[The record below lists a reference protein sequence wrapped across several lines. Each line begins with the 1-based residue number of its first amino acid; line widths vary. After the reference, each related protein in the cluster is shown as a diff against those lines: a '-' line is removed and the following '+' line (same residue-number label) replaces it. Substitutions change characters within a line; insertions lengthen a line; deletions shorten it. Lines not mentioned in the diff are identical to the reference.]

1 MSSVA
6 TLIRSI
12 LAIFALAALAVA
24 PAAGAAG
31 PLDGKAVALSLGS
44 GAAQNLRP
52 DVPGSGVIRAEL
64 TPRVA
69 FSEPSCVDGLIYDDG
84 SAESGFRLVTQEGGS
99 AAADVVMR
107 FDVGEAGKRLDQV
120 CICWNAVN
128 GGAATLEHQLIFY
141 APNGAGGGP
150 GTELAV
156 VNAEGTGIPAFL
168 DTVFLDYDISSLGI
182 ETSSNSIYVGV
193 SWSGGSQSG
202 PGHVLCTDE
211 NGGGNQP
218 MFASSAGANQWT
230 SLDDLFGGGGST
242 PPDAVLVRVSP
253 EEEGTTPGETCP
265 AVPCVESDTVA
276 CLQDE
281 RFAVEVDWRTI
292 QQGNETSGSGTPGN
306 LLLTDTDYF
315 WFFNPNNV
323 EMVVK
328 VLDACSFADRFWV
341 FAGGLTNVE
350 VEMRVCDT
358 ETGMQRT
365 YFNPIETPFQPIQD
379 TQAFATCP

>member
-1 MSSVA
+1 MMSPVA
-6 TLIRSI
+6 KVTSCTVAI
-12 LAIFALAALAVA
+12 LALAALAVA
-24 PAAGAAG
+24 PTAGAAG
-31 PLDGKAVALSLGS
+31 PLDGTPVALSLGS
-44 GAAQNLRP
+44 GAAHNLRP
-52 DVPGSGVIRAEL
+52 DVPGGGVIRAAL
-64 TPRVA
+64 QPRVA
-69 FSEPSCVDGLIYDDG
+69 FAEPSCLDGLIYDDG
-84 SAESGFRLVTQEGGS
+84 GAESGFRLVTQGGGS

-107 FDVGEAGKRLDQV
+107 FDVGEIGERLDQV

-128 GGAATLEHQLIFY
+128 GGASTLDHQLIFY

-156 VNAEGTGIPAFL
+156 VDAEATGIPPFL
-168 DTVFLDYDISSLGI
+168 QTVFLDYDISSLGI

-193 SWSGGSQSG
+193 SWNGGSQTG

-230 SLDDLFGGGGST
+230 SLDDLFGGGGAT

-253 EEEGTTPGETCP
+253 QEDVTVPETCP
-265 AVPCVESDTVA
+265 AVPCVESDTVT

-281 RFAVEVDWRTI
+281 RFAVEVDWRTV
-292 QQGNETSGSGTPGN
+292 QQGVETSGSGTPGD
-306 LLLTDTDYF
+306 LTLTDTDYF

-323 EMVVK
+323 EMVIK
-328 VLDACSFADRFWV
+328 VLDACSFTDRFWV

-358 ETGMQRT
+358 VTGIQKT